1 MILQCSDLDRALR
14 TPELMP
20 DMRTHAENCLEC
32 AEALHWWNEI
42 SRVAPELRQEW
53 ESPFLWQRIEANLSA
68 EPARRRPVSWTIAAA
83 AVVLAGITMLL
94 LVRRPGNALDRELL
108 TEQAVSDVEKAEA
121 AYAGSIAKLGALAA
135 KDL

>member
-20 DMRTHAENCLEC
+20 DMRAHAENCLAC

-53 ESPFLWQRIEANLSA
+53 ESPFLWQRIEATLAA
-68 EPARRRPVSWTIAAA
+68 EPSRRRPIWWAIPAA
-83 AVVLAGITMLL
+83 AVLVLGMAMLL
-94 LVRRPGNALDRELL
+94 VVRHPG
-108 TEQAVSDVEKAEA
+108 
-121 AYAGSIAKLGALAA
+121 
-135 KDL
+135 